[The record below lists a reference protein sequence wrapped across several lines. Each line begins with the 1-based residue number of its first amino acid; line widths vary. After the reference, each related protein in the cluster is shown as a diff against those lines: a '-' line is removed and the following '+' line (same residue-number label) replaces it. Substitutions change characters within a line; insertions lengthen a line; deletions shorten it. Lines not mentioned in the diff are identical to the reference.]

1 ALLSPE
7 SIQAKR
13 NAEAIEVPPN
23 VLIAGRIV
31 DCKPATP
38 RPFAEVASDIRR
50 QLTLKAAS
58 ELAQKAGAEK
68 LALLQSGKADSAA
81 GLSFG
86 KAVTVN
92 RNQAQ
97 ADLPP
102 AALAKVF
109 QADPAKLP
117 VYVSAVNNAGGYSIY
132 KVVKVIDAPAPD
144 TGKLGMASTRVGS

>member
-1 ALLSPE
+1 M
-7 SIQAKR
+7 Q
-13 NAEAIEVPPN
+13 
-23 VLIAGRIV
+23 
-31 DCKPATP
+31 
-38 RPFAEVASDIRR
+38 
-50 QLTLKAAS
+50 KAAS

-68 LALLQSGKADSAA
+68 LALLQSGKPESAAA

-86 KAVTVN
+86 KSVTVN

-117 VYVSAVNNAGGYSIY
+117 AYASAVNEAGGYSIY
-132 KVVKVIDAPAPD
+132 KVVKVIDTPTPD
-144 TGKLGMASTRVGS
+144 TGKLGMASTRVGSEVGRELLTAYLASLKADADVKLNQAALEKK